1 MSLLECRVAALAV
14 YPVKSCAGIELT
26 QAQLTPTGLQ
36 WDRQWMVVDEQGV
49 FLSQRELPRMALIH
63 CALRTSM
70 LELRAP
76 GMLALHVPLAFDDSG
91 PPLRAQVW
99 ADTVKAQDCGT
110 VAAQWLTDFLGRP
123 ARLVRFDPRR
133 QRDCDARWLAGL
145 PAHTAFADGF
155 PLLVTSTASLAELNR
170 RLHARGVAAVA
181 MARFRPNVVLDGLA
195 AHDEDHV
202 RGLRIGGTASGIELR
217 LVKPCGRCSI
227 PDVEPATAR
236 VGHAVSDELASY
248 RSDPRVNGAATFGVN
263 AVVVSGQGSMLTVD
277 DLAQAE
283 LGF

>member
-1 MSLLECRVAALAV
+1 MAALAV

-36 WDRQWMVVDEQGV
+36 WDRQWMVVDDQGV

-76 GMLALHVPLAFDDSG
+76 GMLALQVPLAFDDSG

-110 VAAQWLTDFLGRP
+110 VAAQWFSDFLGRP

-133 QRDCDARWLAGL
+133 QRDCDAQWLAGL
-145 PAHTAFADGF
+145 AAHTAFADGF
-155 PLLVTSTASLAELNR
+155 PLLVTGTASLAELNR

-181 MARFRPNVVLDGLA
+181 MNRFRPNVVLDGLA

-202 RGLRIGGTASGIELR
+202 RGLRIGGSELR

-263 AVVVSGQGSMLTVD
+263 AVVVSGHGSKLAVG